1 MSISIDRNERF
12 VYIYAPTRPT
22 YVMTSMT
29 YIELSNISK
38 KFGDFTAVHNL
49 SFSAK
54 QGEILGFLG
63 PNGAGK
69 TTTMRMIT
77 GYSTP
82 TQGSIRILG
91 HVLADN
97 PILCKASIG
106 YVPEGAPLYHE
117 LSPRM
122 LLNFVA
128 CTRQLSKDFTQQRM
142 EFVQEALHLKP
153 VFDRPIETLSKG
165 FKRRVGLAAAILH
178 DPKILILDEPTDGL
192 DPIQKHEVR
201 QLIRSMAKD
210 KAIII
215 STHILE
221 EVQAVCHRVV
231 IIHEGKMIADETPGQ
246 LQARYPGTLDDV
258 FRHLITTATAD
269 HKD

>member
-1 MSISIDRNERF
+1 
-12 VYIYAPTRPT
+12 
-22 YVMTSMT
+22 MT
-29 YIELSNISK
+29 YINLSGVSK
-38 KFGDFTAVHNL
+38 KFGNFTAVSNL
-49 SFSAK
+49 SFAAN

-77 GYSTP
+77 GYSAP
-82 TQGSIRILG
+82 TQGTIRILG
-91 HVLADN
+91 QTLTEN
-97 PILCKASIG
+97 PVACKSAIG

-122 LLNFVA
+122 LLKFIA
-128 CTRQLSKDFTQQRM
+128 GARKLSSSFSKERID
-142 EFVQEALHLKP
+142 FVQEVLHLSP

-201 QLIRSMAKD
+201 ELILSMAKD

-221 EVQAVCHRVV
+221 EVEAVCHRVI
-231 IIHEGKMIADETPGQ
+231 IIHEGKMITDETPDQ
-246 LQARYPGTLDDV
+246 LRRRHPGTLDDV
-258 FRHLITTATAD
+258 FRHLITTATANSGN
-269 HKD
+269 